1 LRNNIKNLII
11 VNISCKGKQIFF
23 QLVDNTGNVLYINSR
38 LGLEG
43 KWSLKEGNHTR
54 FCLYLY
60 RYLTNIKGITK
71 IENVILYYDDS
82 INYGGID
89 ILSEQQYQRKI
100 KEIGPDLLSENI
112 NYNIWYNI
120 IKNGRLKQKQIC
132 NFLMDQ
138 KKFSGIGNYL
148 KSEILYRSKIRPDR
162 VLSSI
167 SDDEI
172 NTLYNVTLQ
181 TIKEAYLAG
190 GLTIKSF
197 WSPDGQ
203 RGMFPVHVYKK
214 EIDPLGNSIVAE
226 KFKDGRT
233 SYWVPKIQL

>member
-1 LRNNIKNLII
+1 MSFAFVFTKVFTFIP
-11 VNISCKGKQIFF
+11 
-23 QLVDNTGNVLYINSR
+23 
-38 LGLEG
+38 
-43 KWSLKEGNHTR
+43 KE
-54 FCLYLY
+54 F
-60 RYLTNIKGITK
+60 
-71 IENVILYYDDS
+71 
-82 INYGGID
+82 
-89 ILSEQQYQRKI
+89 ILSLYHSVIES
-100 KEIGPDLLSENI
+100 LLSLLSNDKELEDEEM
-112 NYNIWYNI
+112 IWEL
-120 IKNGRLKQKQIC
+120 G
-132 NFLMDQ
+132 
-138 KKFSGIGNYL
+138 YL